1 MLLLVVLR
9 IFWIS
14 SLLVIGLLVGNF
26 YGLIMGVILVG
37 LIFVVLFIG
46 MDVDKIDWF
55 VSVVGGIVGSLVVEK
70 MRLCEE

>member
-70 MRLCEE
+70 M

>member
-70 MRLCEE
+70 MWLCEE